1 MPEYDLP
8 DMVRPVGH
16 QSAIPKK
23 PAPGPDPG
31 RDTGLRKKSCSNSRL
46 ERDGEAK
53 KSYLARGLERETH
66 MRGVVE
72 RDQMQTID
80 VICPVFREE
89 EVIGLFHDRLS
100 AVLAPLGQR
109 YAIRVLYVLDP
120 SPDRTEMVLSAIA
133 ANDPRV
139 EVLVM

>member
-16 QSAIPKK
+16 QSVIPKSS
-23 PAPGPDPG
+23 PRTLSGVG
-31 RDTGLRKKSCSNSRL
+31 VTGLRKGSCSSNKL
-46 ERDGEAK
+46 ERDGKEKLSRSGIELGNPHA
-53 KSYLARGLERETH
+53 GD
-66 MRGVVE
+66 VE

-100 AVLAPLGQR
+100 AVLTPLGQR
-109 YAIRVLYVLDP
+109 YAIRVLYV
-120 SPDRTEMVLSAIA
+120 
-133 ANDPRV
+133 
-139 EVLVM
+139 